1 MRLHTLELSQTV
13 HAPLDAVFPYF
24 DRPENL
30 ERITPPWMRMQT
42 ITPEPV
48 PMHVGSVI
56 DYVVSVRGI
65 PMRWTSIITEYD
77 PPHRFVDVQLR
88 GPYSLWHHLHTFR
101 EHNGDTVIED
111 RVTYVMPFGPL
122 GSIAHALFV
131 RRDLESIFEYRQRV
145 IDGMNFVEY
154 AAI

>member
-1 MRLHTLELSQTV
+1 GICSSQECRGTGACSPCRSPRCGELSGSLFPMRVHTLERSLTV
-13 HAPLDAVFPYF
+13 HAPLDAVFPFF

-48 PMHVGSVI
+48 SMHVGSVI
-56 DYVVSVRGI
+56 DYVVRVRGI

-101 EHNGDTVIED
+101 E
-111 RVTYVMPFGPL
+111 RK
-122 GSIAHALFV
+122 
-131 RRDLESIFEYRQRV
+131 
-145 IDGMNFVEY
+145 
-154 AAI
+154 